1 VHAPAEIDTL
11 ATADVEALAS
21 WPGDKPFFMGA
32 APTRVDATVHA
43 FVCNCLGGP
52 FQGALKEAA
61 RRHANLVAC
70 NERLLQRVFPEH
82 ATARAA

>member
-52 FQGALKEAA
+52 FQV
-61 RRHANLVAC
+61 R
-70 NERLLQRVFPEH
+70 
-82 ATARAA
+82 